1 MTARDPKERFL
12 VRWSRRKRRSRD
24 EPAPKAPTKA
34 DAQPPVPE
42 LPPLDQLNHE
52 SDFKAFMD
60 KRVDDGLR
68 RMALKK
74 LFSDPRWN
82 ETDGLDVY
90 AEDYSALED
99 LPREMVELQQHARRI
114 LQRAEHEPRTQ
125 EEPSAAE
132 GQFSGAQALPSGEA
146 TADPHRDRA
155 VSAEQ
160 RPPRDQDATRGRA
173 QEKGEGR
180 S

>member
-1 MTARDPKERFL
+1 MTARDPAERFL
-12 VRWSRRKRRSRD
+12 ARWSRRKRQSRD
-24 EPAPKAPTKA
+24 EPAPKASTKA
-34 DAQPPVPE
+34 DERPPVPE

-74 LFSDPRWN
+74 LFSDPRFN

-99 LPREMVELQQHARRI
+99 LPREMAELQQHARRI
-114 LQRAEHEPRTQ
+114 LQRAEQEPRTPA
-125 EEPSAAE
+125 EPSAAE
-132 GQFSGAQALPSGEA
+132 GDASGQQALPSA
-146 TADPHRDRA
+146 WISIRLFWKT
-155 VSAEQ
+155 
-160 RPPRDQDATRGRA
+160 
-173 QEKGEGR
+173 
-180 S
+180 

>member
-1 MTARDPKERFL
+1 
-12 VRWSRRKRRSRD
+12 
-24 EPAPKAPTKA
+24 
-34 DAQPPVPE
+34 
-42 LPPLDQLNHE
+42 
-52 SDFKAFMD
+52 MD

-74 LFSDPRWN
+74 LFSDPRFN

-99 LPREMVELQQHARRI
+99 LPREMAELQQHARRI
-114 LQRAEHEPRTQ
+114 LQRAEQEPRTPA
-125 EEPSAAE
+125 EPSAAE
-132 GQFSGAQALPSGEA
+132 GDASGQQALPSGEA
-146 TADPHRDRA
+146 TADPHKDRA

-160 RPPRDQDATRGRA
+160 RLHRDEDATRGRA

-180 S
+180 N